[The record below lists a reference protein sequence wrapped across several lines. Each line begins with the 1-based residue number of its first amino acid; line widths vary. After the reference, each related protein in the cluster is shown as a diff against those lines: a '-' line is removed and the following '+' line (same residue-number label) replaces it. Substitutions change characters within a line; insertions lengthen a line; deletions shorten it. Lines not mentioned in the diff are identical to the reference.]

1 MAVRTINLDD
11 DAEKALSVVRADTGL
26 TVAQA
31 IRVALKLYAGEL
43 GLDFVKGEIRA
54 IKARESAA
62 PPNSSAAAE
71 ERPNFRDVY
80 LNVMREFPDKPGLS

>member
-11 DAEKALSVVRADTGL
+11 DAEKALSVVIADTGL
-26 TVAQA
+26 TVPQA

-43 GLDFVKGEIRA
+43 GLDFVKGEIRT

-62 PPNSSAAAE
+62 ANPSAVGE

-80 LNVMREFPDKPGLS
+80 IEVMREFPDKPGLD